1 MNRRL
6 VGVGLGILVALFGC
20 SKKESAPEPAE
31 SKVTSPLGICKAI
44 EKAGYAKDCRDG
56 ALADAWALYGGIEKD
71 CRAIATFS
79 FLDSA
84 DQQRR
89 CVACAMENMKVV
101 ETKAKFLKGAN
112 SVIPADHVYIVQ
124 PGNVLLTIPSVK
136 GYASGNEF
144 GPHSTLIKILG
155 RERVEEFTEA
165 KLAK

>member
-89 CVACAMENMKVV
+89 GVACAMENMKVV
-101 ETKAKFLKGAN
+101 ESKAKFLKGAN
-112 SVIPADHVYIVQ
+112 SVIPADHVYVVQ